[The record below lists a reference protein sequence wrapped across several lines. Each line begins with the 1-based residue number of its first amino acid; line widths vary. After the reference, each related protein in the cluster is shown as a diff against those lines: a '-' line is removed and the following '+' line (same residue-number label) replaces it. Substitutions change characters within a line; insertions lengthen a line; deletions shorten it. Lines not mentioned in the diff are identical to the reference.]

1 MARPRAARS
10 PARPRARTPCP
21 SPCAGDE
28 GATAA
33 PTGSPARRPQ
43 TGCAYALRSCC
54 LSRFVLLGG
63 QRQEEGRTRTDLGF
77 ECERAVMLVDDR
89 RASHCESLAT
99 TITNNLNREERV
111 EHLISG
117 GGRGA
122 AAGGAGRGGGARGRR
137 RRARREP
144 AA

>member
-28 GATAA
+28 GAPAA

-77 ECERAVMLVDDR
+77 ECERDVMLVDDR
-89 RASHCESLAT
+89 RASHCESLAAAVAD
-99 TITNNLNREERV
+99 ILGRV
-111 EHLISG
+111 VRVVLLISDI
-117 GGRGA
+117 GRDDVVGFVVCVF
-122 AAGGAGRGGGARGRR
+122 
-137 RRARREP
+137 
-144 AA
+144 